1 MTEEIQNTRRIE
13 PKSIVLVLL
22 ILACGGIFVLLQMK
36 DSSINL
42 TGKPRLEKGET
53 APNFTVSD
61 LNGNKVSLADYKGKV
76 VLLNI
81 WATWCPPCVEEMP
94 SMEKLHRE
102 MKDERFAI
110 LAVSIDTSGAEVV
123 ELFMEKYKLS
133 FTALADPKGVVR
145 KLYQTTGVPE
155 SFIIDKDG
163 TIAQRILGPRD
174 WAGPVIIKYL
184 KDLAQN
190 D

>member
-1 MTEEIQNTRRIE
+1 MTEEIQKTRGID
-13 PKSIVLVLL
+13 PKTIVLVLL
-22 ILACGGIFVLLQMK
+22 ILVCGGIFVLLQMK
-36 DSSINL
+36 GSSINL

-53 APNFTVSD
+53 APDFSVSD
-61 LNGNKVSLADYKGKV
+61 LNGQNVSLSDYKGKV

-94 SMEKLHRE
+94 SMEKLHQE

-133 FTALADPKGVVR
+133 FTALADPKGVV
-145 KLYQTTGVPE
+145 KGLYQTTVPE
-155 SFIIDKDG
+155 SFIIDKNG
-163 TIAQRILGPRD
+163 IIAQRILGPRD